1 MAWDEA
7 SAFAFTHG
15 GRLPDAAMLR
25 ARGALERV
33 ELLRSRETVLGAA
46 GLEVRYVGR
55 DRWARND
62 VATRYGAIPLT
73 SRAVASRWGLRRR
86 PFSELEGADLAVVEI
101 LRDDAD
107 AWRREGWL
115 VAPHFV
121 AASVDL
127 RIDDGVLWDHE
138 RRRRARRI
146 ESELSMRIDEGG
158 ETFDAFYDRMYVPTT
173 RQRFGPEGYLARRL
187 YLRRLASAGFLLYV
201 DDRDGPIA
209 AALIAKRASSGCP
222 MDVRVW
228 GVDASGSGRTRYA
241 HEALFVL
248 AIREARR
255 RGAPRLGFGL
265 SYPYAN
271 DGALR
276 FKKRWGA
283 RMDPSPQDPR
293 CFALRAFT
301 DAGAAQLAH
310 HQLIFELDGA
320 LFALGGGATPG
331 VRPIAAPAHA
341 DDLARLAQNP
351 QPGGRI
357 PHR

>member
-7 SAFAFTHG
+7 SALAFTHG
-15 GRLPDAAMLR
+15 GRLPEGALLR

-33 ELLRSRETVLGAA
+33 ELLRSRETVLRAPE
-46 GLEVRYVGR
+46 LEVHYVGR

-62 VATRYGAIPLT
+62 VATRCGATPF
-73 SRAVASRWGLRRR
+73 AFGPVASPWGPRRR
-86 PFSELEGADLAVVEI
+86 PYSEPGDADLAVVEI
-101 LRDDAD
+101 LGDDAD

-127 RIDDGVLWDHE
+127 RIDEGVLWDHE

-146 ESELSMRIDEGG
+146 ETELSMRIDEGG
-158 ETFDAFYDRMYVPTT
+158 ETFDAFYDRMYVPST
-173 RQRFGPEGYLARRL
+173 RQRFGPEGYLARRP

-209 AALIAKRASSGCP
+209 AALIAKRARPDCP
-222 MDVRVW
+222 LDVRVW
-228 GVDASGSGRTRYA
+228 GVEAPAQERSRYA
-241 HEALFVL
+241 HDALLVL

-255 RGAPRLGFGL
+255 RGAPRLSLGL

-271 DGALR
+271 DGSLR

-283 RMDPSPQDPR
+283 RMDRSPEDPR

-310 HQLIFELDGA
+310 HQLIFERAGS
-320 LFALGGGATPG
+320 LFALGGSGTPG
-331 VRPIAAPAHA
+331 VRPMVAPAHA

-351 QPGGRI
+351 HPGGRI